1 MLMFASPKLS
11 KTSKMPAKSW
21 SLPAWETCP
30 GARDDNGKPVD
41 ACGGC
46 YALTGAY
53 QFPGTIASRE
63 HNLADWKHSDWV
75 AVMVASMKR
84 AKFFRWFDSGDA
96 YSVDL
101 IRKIHEV
108 VKLTPHVQH
117 WLPTRSYKV
126 AKLWQ
131 ALEAIDAEPNCV
143 VRCSSDS
150 IDGERLSGYSNDSV
164 ILGSAEDFIPEKGY
178 SLCRAY
184 TRGGKCGDCRACW
197 SKAVQTVAYPKHGK
211 RVNPKQFEKDL
222 YVV

>member
-1 MLMFASPKLS
+1 
-11 KTSKMPAKSW
+11 
-21 SLPAWETCP
+21 
-30 GARDDNGKPVD
+30 
-41 ACGGC
+41 
-46 YALTGAY
+46 
-53 QFPGTIASRE
+53 
-63 HNLADWKHSDWV
+63 
-75 AVMVASMKR
+75 MVASMKR
-84 AKFFRWFDSGDA
+84 AKYFRWFDSGDA

-126 AKLWQ
+126 AKLWK
-131 ALEAIDAEPNCV
+131 ALEAIDAEPNW
-143 VRCSSDS
+143 
-150 IDGERLSGYSNDSV
+150 RLSGYSNDSV
-164 ILGSAEDFIPEKGY
+164 ILRSAEDFIPEKGY

-211 RVNPKQFEKDL
+211 RVNPKQFEKAL